1 MSEENIKNLI
11 SYLDELELKTFRN
24 IKNLSKSDQKI
35 LNKLIL
41 IDENLENLKIF
52 NLHIEK
58 ISKEIG
64 CSEKLLINKYSYFK
78 KLNLI

>member
-1 MSEENIKNLI
+1 MSKENIKKLI

-24 IKNLSKSDQKI
+24 IKNLSNTDQKI
-35 LNKLIL
+35 LKELIL
-41 IDENLENLKIF
+41 INENLQNLDIF
-52 NLHIEK
+52 KSHIEK

-64 CSEKLLINKYSYFK
+64 CSEKLLINKYDHFK